1 MCRHGSEPGK
11 VVIMFYRRSRLCV
24 RLAVQPCL
32 RVTGQIYFLVL
43 LVGILSAVTAAQS
56 QPVTTAQPDARE
68 TRQAFVHL
76 NLVSSTSAERESIS
90 IVEPVQGVSTSDL
103 VRRAL
108 ASNAELAAAR
118 LEIDRARA
126 RLQQAGLRPNPT
138 LDFEQ
143 QRGVLNS
150 PGERVTTVG
159 VSVPLEMGGKRG
171 RRLELAQAELE
182 VAQAE
187 VAERERRLSAE
198 VRAAYVEALAAQR
211 ELDITEGLNRLDAQT
226 VRVVEARVSEGDAAP
241 LEVNLLRVELDRL
254 RSRRAL
260 IEGRLQAALLKLKTL
275 AGIPLGESLK
285 VREELAQPILR
296 EPPATTE
303 AAVEIALRTR
313 PDLRLAH
320 LMEEAA
326 QAGFKL
332 AKAQAVPDI
341 IVSARYGTS
350 QNSFDDTPIGFLTD
364 RDKLFS
370 VGVSIP
376 LPLFNRNQGAKAEA
390 ATTIAQTQRRREF
403 VESVVRAEVGSAL
416 ARYQAAQASLAT
428 FEQGVIARS
437 TENIRAIRAAYDVGA
452 FRVTD
457 LIAEQRRLLDSQREY
472 TEALAERYR
481 ALADLQSAMG
491 GIEK

>member
-1 MCRHGSEPGK
+1 
-11 VVIMFYRRSRLCV
+11 MFYRRSCLCLWQVV
-24 RLAVQPCL
+24 RSSL
-32 RVTGQIYFLVL
+32 RVTGKVYFSAL
-43 LVGILSAVTAAQS
+43 LVGILSAITAAQNL
-56 QPVTTAQPDARE
+56 PPITAQPDAKDA
-68 TRQAFVHL
+68 RQASMPL
-76 NLVSSTSAERESIS
+76 NLVPATSADRESTSM
-90 IVEPVQGVSTSDL
+90 VEPVQGVSTVEL
-103 VRRAL
+103 VKRAL
-108 ASNAELAAAR
+108 ASNAELTAAR
-118 LEIDRARA
+118 LEVDRARA

-150 PGERVTTVG
+150 PGERVTTIG
-159 VSVPLEMGGKRG
+159 VSVPLELGGKRG
-171 RRLELAQAELE
+171 RRLNLAQAELE
-182 VAQAE
+182 VAEAE
-187 VAERERRLSAE
+187 VAERERRLAAE
-198 VRAAYVEALAAQR
+198 VRGLCRGAGRTTRTRHHRRIEPARRTDSQGCRGARQRRRCRAAEA
-211 ELDITEGLNRLDAQT
+211 
-226 VRVVEARVSEGDAAP
+226 
-241 LEVNLLRVELDRL
+241 NLLRVELDRL

-260 IEGRLQAALLKLKTL
+260 VEGRLQAALLKLKTL
-275 AGIPLGESLK
+275 AGIPLSESLK

-303 AAVEIALRTR
+303 AAIEIALRTR
-313 PDLRLAH
+313 PDLRMARL
-320 LMEEAA
+320 LEEAA
-326 QAGFKL
+326 QAGFRL

-390 ATTIAQTQRRREF
+390 ATTITQTQRRREF